1 MLLAGLIAY
10 VVFAAPIQTYT
21 VLTAQQIQNHVLY
34 QQSILKHDMQG
45 RAISVQ
51 PFDAGYLPETK
62 YGGEVE
68 DHNALLIPDVI
79 SKPTLQGEHISE
91 YKQRQI
97 AGQTLASPTIPNA
110 TQLKPMEEH

>member
-1 MLLAGLIAY
+1 
-10 VVFAAPIQTYT
+10 
-21 VLTAQQIQNHVLY
+21 
-34 QQSILKHDMQG
+34 

-51 PFDAGYLPETK
+51 PFDAAYLPETK

-68 DHNALLIPDVI
+68 DHNAVLIPDVI

-97 AGQTLASPTIPNA
+97 AEQTLSNPTIPNA

>member
-1 MLLAGLIAY
+1 M
-10 VVFAAPIQTYT
+10 
-21 VLTAQQIQNHVLY
+21 TAQQIQNHALY
-34 QQSILKHDMQG
+34 NQAILKTDAQG
-45 RAISVQ
+45 RVISVQ
-51 PFDAGYLPETK
+51 PYDPTYLPETK

-79 SKPTLQGEHISE
+79 SKATLQGEHISE

-97 AGQTLASPTIPNA
+97 AEQVLDTPTVPNS

>member
-1 MLLAGLIAY
+1 MSY
-10 VVFAAPIQTYT
+10 VVFAAPIQSYT
-21 VLTAQQIQNHVLY
+21 TSTAQQIQNHALY
-34 QQSILKHDMQG
+34 QQAILKHDSQG

-51 PFDAGYLPETK
+51 PFDAAYLPETK

-68 DHNALLIPDVI
+68 DHNAVLIPDVI

-97 AGQTLASPTIPNA
+97 AEQTLSNPTIPNA